1 MIEKLKE
8 KIKKSLSYI
17 KIPGLNGFSFL
28 DLLELYFLG
37 LTRGTLTSRA
47 GSISFSFFMAL
58 FPFILLVLFFAI
70 FL

>member
-37 LTRGTLTSRA
+37 LEGFLQLFFHR
-47 GSISFSFFMAL
+47 FSVV
-58 FPFILLVLFFAI
+58 FILVERLTRFGLILYAK
-70 FL
+70 